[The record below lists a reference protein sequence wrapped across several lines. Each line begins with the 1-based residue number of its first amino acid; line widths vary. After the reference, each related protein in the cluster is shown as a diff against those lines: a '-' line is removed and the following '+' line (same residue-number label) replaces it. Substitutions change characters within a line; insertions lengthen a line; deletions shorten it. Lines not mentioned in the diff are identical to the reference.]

1 MDISF
6 DSKSDDNDIGLIFKE
21 NENSIFNYH
30 SNHNTKFSINNLNS
44 FDLNENSFNPFVQS
58 NIDNKQELS
67 HLFNKSNS
75 EEIKTKEASNNK
87 IKEELNVIIKNDEEK
102 MPEIIRN
109 IRVDNDKIKI
119 KLAVAK
125 KFIEEYNKNVKDK
138 NLNIDNFNFDE
149 FKNIS
154 IRNNLSLGKT
164 TWEEIILNY
173 YIGNKEIIKNIIKN
187 IYDNKEMKAIKLLQM
202 TFNEY
207 LETFIEN
214 NLEHFLENEKEN
226 QIKKY
231 KHKKYKETIDKLILE
246 KKVEFLEIKKY
257 VTFGVKNKNV
267 KMKLKSEEN
276 LFKDFVERNYKIN
289 RENEF
294 ESFLKQKYEISI
306 DLTENEN
313 NDIDKYINNLRDL
326 VKNFDNWFINKNPK
340 KSKKKMFQINFE

>member
-21 NENSIFNYH
+21 NENNIFNYH
-30 SNHNTKFSINNLNS
+30 SNHNTNISINNFNS
-44 FDLNENSFNPFVQS
+44 LDLNENSFNPFVHS

-138 NLNIDNFNFDE
+138 NLNIDNFNFDK

-154 IRNNLSLGKT
+154 IKNNLSLGKT

-173 YIGNKEIIKNIIKN
+173 NGNKEIIKNIIKN

-246 KKVEFLEIKKY
+246 KKVEFLDIKKY

-294 ESFLKQKYEISI
+294 ESFLKQKYAISI

>member
-44 FDLNENSFNPFVQS
+44 LDLNENSFNPFVQS

-125 KFIEEYNKNVKDK
+125 KFIEEYNKNVKDE
-138 NLNIDNFNFDE
+138 NLNIDNFDFDK
-149 FKNIS
+149 FKKIS

-187 IYDNKEMKAIKLLQM
+187 IYDDKEMKAIKLLQM

-231 KHKKYKETIDKLILE
+231 KHKKYKETIDKLIL
-246 KKVEFLEIKKY
+246 
-257 VTFGVKNKNV
+257 
-267 KMKLKSEEN
+267 
-276 LFKDFVERNYKIN
+276 
-289 RENEF
+289 
-294 ESFLKQKYEISI
+294 
-306 DLTENEN
+306 
-313 NDIDKYINNLRDL
+313 
-326 VKNFDNWFINKNPK
+326 
-340 KSKKKMFQINFE
+340 KKKLNFLI

>member
-149 FKNIS
+149 FKKIS

-187 IYDNKEMKAIKLLQM
+187 IYDNKEMK
-202 TFNEY
+202 
-207 LETFIEN
+207 
-214 NLEHFLENEKEN
+214 
-226 QIKKY
+226 
-231 KHKKYKETIDKLILE
+231 HKKYKETIEKLILE

-326 VKNFDNWFINKNPK
+326 VKNFDNWFINKNPRE
-340 KSKKKMFQINFE
+340 SKKKMFQINFE

>member
-21 NENSIFNYH
+21 NLNNIFNYH
-30 SNHNTKFSINNLNS
+30 SNHNTKFFINNLNS
-44 FDLNENSFNPFVQS
+44 FDLNENSFNPLVQS

-87 IKEELNVIIKNDEEK
+87 IEASNNKIKEEQNVIIKNDEEK

-109 IRVDNDKIKI
+109 IRKDNDKIKI

-125 KFIEEYNKNVKDK
+125 KFIEEYNKNVKDE
-138 NLNIDNFNFDE
+138 NLNIDNFDFDE

-164 TWEEIILNY
+164 TWEEIILNNY
-173 YIGNKEIIKNIIKN
+173 NGNKEILKNIIKN
-187 IYDNKEMKAIKLLQM
+187 IYDNKKMEAIKLLQM

-231 KHKKYKETIDKLILE
+231 KHKKYKETIEKLILE

-306 DLTENEN
+306 Q
-313 NDIDKYINNLRDL
+313 
-326 VKNFDNWFINKNPK
+326 
-340 KSKKKMFQINFE
+340 KMKIMIQISILII